1 MRYRFM
7 FVRIDGEWMDED
19 DAIQEYG
26 MSYVDMVED
35 SFEVEVEAENW
46 RDAEEKIVLAGRILK
61 EGSVDAREV
70 RA

>member
-7 FVRIDGEWMDED
+7 FVKIDDEWMDED

-70 RA
+70 GA